1 MEVIQRIVRMK
12 EIVNDLKQE
21 KKLIGFV
28 PTMGCLH
35 EGHLSLVREARRMS
49 DIVVVSIF
57 VNPKQFGPNE
67 DFEKYPRTIAKDTEI
82 LQKENVDYIFHPSV
96 EEMYPASFRTYIEV
110 EQLSQKLCGKSRP
123 NHFKGVATVVMKL
136 FNIVQPNFA
145 FFGQKDAQQVIIIK
159 RMIKDLNLNIE
170 IITLPIIREPDGLA
184 LSSRNTY
191 LNSEERKASTI
202 LYKALMKGK
211 DIFQNGE
218 RKVAKISKAIIDT
231 ISSEPLAKID
241 YVEIVDLENLD
252 ALKIIEKNA
261 LIAIAVF
268 IGSTRLIDNIIVE
281 VK

>member
-21 KKLIGFV
+21 KKIIGFV

-170 IITLPIIREPDGLA
+170 MITLPIIREPDGLA